1 MARVDLE
8 RKVESLEEEIQFLR
22 KIHEEVRPGRGR
34 EGPYEKLQ
42 VIDRQRCSQR
52 ETEKPNVRK
61 KTKTRER
68 VKTETR
74 EMCPVFTAPENA
86 RRPSAAMF

>member
-42 VIDRQRCSQR
+42 VIDRDAHRGKRRNQISGRKQKR
-52 ETEKPNVRK
+52 EKE
-61 KTKTRER
+61 
-68 VKTETR
+68 
-74 EMCPVFTAPENA
+74 
-86 RRPSAAMF
+86 